1 VLADPLRPG
10 HETSHH
16 PGEAVLRM
24 ADVVVIAKTD
34 AAAAAD
40 VQRVADACRR
50 INPRAPVLRAA
61 SPIRLDDAQAVRGRR
76 VLVVED
82 GPTTTHGGMPY
93 GAGYVAAV
101 RAGAERIVDPRPYAA
116 PQIAAAYAHY
126 PHLGPVLPAL
136 GYSPG
141 QLEALRATIA
151 AVPADV
157 VVSGTPID
165 LAALIRPDK
174 PVIRARYE
182 YAEAETPGLA
192 GEIGKFLERL
202 NAPGHA

>member
-1 VLADPLRPG
+1 
-10 HETSHH
+10 
-16 PGEAVLRM
+16 
-24 ADVVVIAKTD
+24 
-34 AAAAAD
+34 
-40 VQRVADACRR
+40 
-50 INPRAPVLRAA
+50 
-61 SPIRLDDAQAVRGRR
+61 
-76 VLVVED
+76 
-82 GPTTTHGGMPY
+82 
-93 GAGYVAAV
+93 VAAV

-116 PQIAAAYAHY
+116 PQIAAAYARY

-136 GYSPG
+136 GYSPA
-141 QLEALRATIA
+141 QVEALRATIA

-192 GEIGKFLERL
+192 GEIEKFLERL
-202 NAPGHA
+202 NASGRA

>member
-1 VLADPLRPG
+1 
-10 HETSHH
+10 
-16 PGEAVLRM
+16 
-24 ADVVVIAKTD
+24 
-34 AAAAAD
+34 

-82 GPTTTHGGMPY
+82 GPSTTHGGMPY

-116 PQIAAAYAHY
+116 PQIAAAYARY

-136 GYSPG
+136 GYSPA
-141 QLEALRATIA
+141 QVEALQATIA

-174 PVIRARYE
+174 R
-182 YAEAETPGLA
+182 
-192 GEIGKFLERL
+192 
-202 NAPGHA
+202 